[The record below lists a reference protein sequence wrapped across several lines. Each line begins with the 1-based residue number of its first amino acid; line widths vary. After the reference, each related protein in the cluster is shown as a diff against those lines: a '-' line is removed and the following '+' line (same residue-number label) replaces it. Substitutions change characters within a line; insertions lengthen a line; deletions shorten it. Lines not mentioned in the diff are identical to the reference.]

1 MMVVHDQA
9 KELEENLPLY
19 LNQEYEHGYEVIIID
34 DTSTDDT
41 TDVLKRLK
49 GDYKHLYT
57 TFLPKPNR
65 LFVHKKNALNIGI
78 KAAKKDWII
87 ITKINKKFEATDVLQ
102 TIAESM
108 DDCAE
113 LTLGYMGKKG
123 IRLQSFADCQDA
135 KDHIR
140 KSERRLKNVR
150 ERRRMGYVCGRY
162 DFIIIQKE
170 HAHKILNYYEE
181 KISAWSLLGIRLRI
195 IFKNLF

>member
-1 MMVVHDQA
+1 MMAVHDQA
-9 KELEENLPLY
+9 RELEENLPLY
-19 LNQEYEHGYEVIIID
+19 LTQEYEPGYEVIIID

-49 GDYKHLYT
+49 GEYEHLYT

-65 LFVHKKNALNIGI
+65 LLVHKKMALNIGI

-87 ITKINKKFEATDVLQ
+87 ITKINTRLEATDVLQ
-102 TIAESM
+102 SIAENM
-108 DDCAE
+108 DDDAE

-123 IRLQSFADCQDA
+123 IRLQPFADCQDA
-135 KDHIR
+135 RDHLR
-140 KSERRLKNVR
+140 KAERRLKKVR
-150 ERRRMGYVCGRY
+150 DRKRMNYTWGRY
-162 DFIIIQKE
+162 DFIVIRKDQ
-170 HAHKILNYYEE
+170 AQQILNFYEE